1 MSHELPDVQAGFR
14 KGRGT
19 SKQIANIH
27 WIIEKATEFQR
38 NIYFALLTM
47 PKPFTLWITKN
58 CGIFWKRWEYETT
71 WLASWDICIQVKKQW
86 LELDMEQKTGSK
98 LGKRV
103 CQGCI
108 LSPHLF
114 NLYTEYIMGNAEQD
128 EEQAG
133 MKITGR
139 NIHNY
144 RYADNTTL
152 MAESE
157 EKNGASWWKWKRKV
171 KILT

>member
-1 MSHELPDVQAGFR
+1 
-14 KGRGT
+14 
-19 SKQIANIH
+19 
-27 WIIEKATEFQR
+27 
-38 NIYFALLTM
+38 
-47 PKPFTLWITKN
+47 
-58 CGIFWKRWEYETT
+58 
-71 WLASWDICIQVKKQW
+71 
-86 LELDMEQKTGSK
+86 MEQKTGSK

-157 EKNGASWWKWKRKV
+157 EKNGAS
-171 KILT
+171 